1 MAEGKTIYCLGPFY
15 RRGTQRSQAVYA
27 HGRPNG
33 VAWLVGWLVL
43 FGFGHVV
50 HGWFLEMFRGPF
62 GRRAPGAFVMKR
74 AQLPP
79 GASSS
84 GFRPCLI
91 QTGPKYSLT
100 CLTCHPSWPPPPSP
114 LQIPNRLFGLRG
126 PRASDGLRP
135 VLLHETRGRRSI
147 YYCMSISGS
156 ERACILLG
164 AVAVHADKTAPSSI
178 RARSS
183 QSCPWY

>member
-1 MAEGKTIYCLGPFY
+1 MAGKGLAREKPYTARARSIGGAHNGPKQYTRTVVPKLPLVLGSRYVITAPQRAPFTGPLQWRRGSGMAGKGLAEGKTIYCLGPFY

-84 GFRPCLI
+84 
-91 QTGPKYSLT
+91 
-100 CLTCHPSWPPPPSP
+100 
-114 LQIPNRLFGLRG
+114 
-126 PRASDGLRP
+126 
-135 VLLHETRGRRSI
+135 
-147 YYCMSISGS
+147 
-156 ERACILLG
+156 
-164 AVAVHADKTAPSSI
+164 
-178 RARSS
+178 
-183 QSCPWY
+183 